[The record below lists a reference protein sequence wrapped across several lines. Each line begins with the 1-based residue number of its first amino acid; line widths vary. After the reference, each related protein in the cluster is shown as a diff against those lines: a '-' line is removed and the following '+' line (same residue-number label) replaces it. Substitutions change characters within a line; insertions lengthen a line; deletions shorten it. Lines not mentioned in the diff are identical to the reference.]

1 MKDIEKK
8 IDEVLTRGVGEFI
21 DPDGS
26 FRQKLIDKASGKS
39 SKEIIIKYG
48 VDPTRPDIHLGH
60 AVCLRKLR
68 QFQDLGCKVIFLVG
82 DFTAQIGDPTGKSKA
97 RLELD
102 QQEIEDNIATYQE
115 QIGSVLSLDPTK
127 FDWMRNSDWI
137 LSPEDLML
145 SNDVQVE
152 YEDRESHNKFLFS
165 SNSMPAKAAVWEDT
179 RMQKNRLHKNEI
191 HSVSIL
197 RLLSVL
203 RRVTHARLI
212 ERDMFKNRLESGEPL
227 FMHEMLYPVF
237 QGIDSNV
244 MAKIYG
250 SCDLEVGGTDQTFN
264 MLMGREMM
272 SAENIQPQS
281 VLAFKLLVGL
291 DGKEKMSKSLDNY
304 IAVNESPN
312 SMFGKVMSLPDTS
325 IMNYFE
331 LCTNLPL
338 EEIAKM
344 AEDMVTGGNPRD
356 AKVRLAK
363 EIVRLYHGD
372 AEADKAE
379 QYFIDTFSKGHV
391 PEEVRE
397 VAPQHEPALDGFEN
411 VESFIARIGL
421 ATSKSDA
428 RRKIEQGGVTL
439 GEEKIVVGSRMFTK
453 EDNGKVMKVGK
464 KDFVKIVF

>member
-1 MKDIEKK
+1 MQDIEKK
-8 IDEVLTRGVGEFI
+8 IDEVLSRGVGEFI

-26 FRQKLIDKASGKS
+26 FRQKLINKNSGKYDD
-39 SKEIIIKYG
+39 KEIIIKYG

-97 RLELD
+97 RLEIE
-102 QQEIEDNIATYQE
+102 QQEIEKNVATYLE
-115 QIGSVLSLDPTK
+115 QIGIVLSLEPTK

-137 LSPEDLML
+137 LSPDDLIPPDD
-145 SNDVQVE
+145 SHIV
-152 YEDRESHNKFLFS
+152 YEDAEGNKNTFP
-165 SNSMPAKAAVWEDT
+165 SNSMPVKSAVWEES
-179 RMQKNRLHKNEI
+179 RMQKNRLHRTVI
-191 HSVSIL
+191 HSVSVL

-212 ERDMFKNRLESGEPL
+212 ERDMFKNRIESGEPL

-272 SAENIQPQS
+272 SVENIPPQS

-304 IAVNESPN
+304 IGVTETPN
-312 SMFGKVMSLPDTS
+312 SMFLKVMSLPDTS
-325 IMNYFE
+325 IISYFE
-331 LCTNLPL
+331 LCTELPL
-338 EEIAKM
+338 NEIAKI
-344 AEDMVTGGNPRD
+344 AENIVIGENPR
-356 AKVRLAK
+356 KFKILLAK
-363 EIVRLYHGD
+363 EIIEIYHGKIE
-372 AEADKAE
+372 AENAAKDYEAM
-379 QYFIDTFSKGHV
+379 SKGEN
-391 PEEVRE
+391 P
-397 VAPQHEPALDGFEN
+397 EN
-411 VESFIARIGL
+411 VTPSQGPPAPLAEFILSQGFAKSR
-421 ATSKSDA
+421 SDA
-428 RRKIEQGGVTL
+428 RRKIEQGGVEIE
-439 GEEKIVVGSRMFTK
+439 GKKILDWQYGVSSK
-453 EDNGKVMKVGK
+453 DNGKIMKVGK
-464 KDFVKIVF
+464 KDYVKIVFKD